1 MTVLNGKLTD
11 SVAPVQDDLQVN
23 KQKEW
28 IIYFAVF

>member
-23 KQKEW
+23 KQKD
-28 IIYFAVF
+28 

>member
-23 KQKEW
+23 KQKE
-28 IIYFAVF
+28 